1 MGDIQA
7 SFGIEQLKKLDKFN
21 KKRNINANFFDKNFI
36 THPLNKYFQTTI
48 YDKKTSYHSY
58 YTYAITIKKNKY
70 FKRIDLIKF
79 LEKNGVETR
88 PIFCGSIPDQPF
100 MQNIKIKKQI

>member
-1 MGDIQA
+1 MRMGDIQA

-48 YDKKTSYHSY
+48 YDKKTQLSFLLYLCNYHQ
-58 YTYAITIKKNKY
+58 KK
-70 FKRIDLIKF
+70 
-79 LEKNGVETR
+79 
-88 PIFCGSIPDQPF
+88 
-100 MQNIKIKKQI
+100 